1 MHVGSKSSL
10 SETKHRSAR
19 YGVEA
24 VSMFY
29 SRFVTRLGFVPA
41 VVVAP
46 VRNAFPSEV
55 SMRTCQVVRTLVHAA
70 FIGTLAAG
78 RGAAQTPQQG
88 TITGRVTDAA
98 SGAPVAAA
106 QINVVGTTIGAQA
119 SQEGQFT
126 IRGVNPGNVELRV
139 LRVGFAETK
148 QSVTVTAGQTVTA
161 DIRMRAV
168 VAQLA
173 PIVTT
178 ATGEQR
184 RIEVGNAI
192 AQVDAAKIVET
203 QAVSNI
209 ADVLVAKA
217 PGVMVIPGT
226 QTGAGVRIRIRGTSS
241 LSLTNNPI
249 YVIDGIRVE
258 GGTGSLPNAGAG
270 TGALTTSISVGGTT
284 PSRAGDLNPEEI
296 ESIEIVRGPSAST
309 LYGTDAANGVIVIT
323 TKKGVA
329 GRTQW
334 TYYTEQAG
342 IRDLNNY
349 PTAFWGWRT
358 GTTAATTS
366 SPLNTVQCFLSQV
379 AAGTCVQD
387 SVTTYN
393 LHDDKE
399 STPYGTGYRQQH
411 GLQARG
417 GTELVRYFLHG
428 EYEDE
433 DGATKVPEFE
443 QRYMATHDRSLTP
456 KQESPNHLTRM
467 SARSN
472 FNIALGRTADL
483 AINAGY
489 ISQDLRLP
497 QSDDSGTD
505 GIAANVYGGPGFKY
519 NLTTA
524 GDTLY
529 GWRQFTPRD
538 VYQQVTTQSI
548 ERVISSAGANW
559 RPREWF
565 AGRANFGVDYIN
577 RLDTQICRFSNCP
590 ANGDNRLG
598 FKRDNRTNF
607 FVYTLDAAGT
617 ATRRLATSLESKT
630 TAGVQ
635 FGRNVLDRSGAVGTG
650 LTPGATTVTGAAN
663 KFADEA
669 TTESRTLGGYLEENL
684 AFRDRLFLTAAVRS
698 DRNSAFGADFET
710 VFYPKLA
717 LSWVISDESFFPQLG
732 FLNQLRLRSAYG
744 ASGVQP
750 GTTDAVQFYSTTTV
764 RGESGDQ
771 TGVTFTTIGNRD
783 LKPERSTELELGV
796 DGTFWNGRL
805 TTELTYYNKVSKDAL
820 INRTVPPSLGL
831 GNTQRFENVG
841 EIKNAGVEMLVNAQ
855 ILRQRSFG
863 WDVTVNG
870 SMNDNELVSL
880 GPVPPIIGTTQSQIE
895 GYPLNGWWSRI
906 YTGYEDKNGDGI
918 ISATGCANIAAQN
931 TAACELFVTDT
942 NVFLGYPTPKREFA
956 LSSGID
962 VLNRRLRL
970 SGLMDYKGG
979 HKTYNNTERIRC
991 ASRNNCAGLISKD
1004 ASFDQQ
1010 ARVALVRDHP
1020 SRSVAGFFEDGDF
1033 IRLREVS
1040 LSYTAPEQWAARYL
1054 RGRSLIATAAV
1065 RNIGVLWT
1073 KYSGVDPEAF
1083 GTTGDA
1089 PSEFQAFAPPT
1100 YFTFR
1105 LNLGF

>member
-1 MHVGSKSSL
+1 
-10 SETKHRSAR
+10 
-19 YGVEA
+19 
-24 VSMFY
+24 
-29 SRFVTRLGFVPA
+29 
-41 VVVAP
+41 
-46 VRNAFPSEV
+46 
-55 SMRTCQVVRTLVHAA
+55 MRTSTVVRTLARAA
-70 FIGTLAAG
+70 FVGTLAAG
-78 RGAAQTPQQG
+78 CLAAQTPQQG

-98 SGAPVAAA
+98 NNQPVAAA
-106 QINVVGTTIGAQA
+106 QVNIVGTTLGTQA
-119 SQEGQFT
+119 NQEGQFT
-126 IRGVNPGNVELRV
+126 IRGVAPGTVEVRV

-148 QSVTVTAGQTVTA
+148 QTVTVTAGQTVTA

-168 VAQLA
+168 VTTLA
-173 PIVTT
+173 PVVTT

-184 RIEVGNAI
+184 RVEVGNAI

-209 ADVLVAKA
+209 ADVLVGKA
-217 PGVMVIPGT
+217 PGVMVFSGT
-226 QTGAGVRIRIRGTSS
+226 QTGAGVRVRVRGTSS

-249 YVIDGIRVE
+249 YVIDGVRVE
-258 GGTGSLPNAGAG
+258 GATGSLPNSGAG
-270 TGALTTSISVGGTT
+270 TGSLTTSISVGGTT

-334 TYYTEQAG
+334 TYYTEQGAL
-342 IRDLNNY
+342 RDYNNY

-366 SPLNTVQCFLSQV
+366 TRSNTVQCFLSQV

-411 GLQARG
+411 GLQVRG
-417 GTELVRYFLHG
+417 GSETIRYFVHG

-433 DGATKVPEFE
+433 DGVTKVPQFE
-443 QRYMATHDRSLTP
+443 DRWLAAHKLSLTP

-467 SARSN
+467 TARAN
-472 FNIALGRTADL
+472 FNIALSRTADL
-483 AINAGY
+483 AINTGY

-519 NLTTA
+519 NLTAA

-548 ERVISSAGANW
+548 ERVISSAASNW

-565 AGRANFGVDYIN
+565 AARANFGVDYIN
-577 RLDTQICRFSNCP
+577 RLDTQICRFANCP
-590 ANGDNRLG
+590 NNGDNRQG

-607 FVYTLDAAGT
+607 FIYTLDAAGT
-617 ATRRLATSLESKT
+617 ATKRLAETIESKT
-630 TAGVQ
+630 TLGVQ
-635 FGRNVLDRSGAVGTG
+635 YYRNLLDRSGATGTF
-650 LTPGATTVTGAAN
+650 LAPGAVTVTGAAN
-663 KFADEA
+663 KIADEA
-669 TTESRTLGGYLEENL
+669 TSESRTLGGYLEQNL
-684 AFRDRLFLTAAVRS
+684 AFRDRLFVTAAVRS
-698 DRNSAFGADFET
+698 DRNSAFGADFKT

-717 LSWVISDESFFPQLG
+717 VSWVVSDESFFPQAS

-750 GTTDAVQFYSTTTV
+750 GTTDAVQFYSSTTT

-771 TGVTFTTIGNRD
+771 TGVVFTTVGNRD
-783 LKPERSTELELGV
+783 LKPERSTELEVGI
-796 DGTFWNGRL
+796 DGTFWSSRI
-805 TTELTYYNKVSKDAL
+805 TTELTYYNKSSKDAL
-820 INRTVPPSLGL
+820 VSRTLPPSLGL
-831 GNTQRFENVG
+831 GNTTRFENLG
-841 EIKNAGVEMLVNAQ
+841 EVRNSGFEMLINAQ
-855 ILRQRSFG
+855 LLRKRALG
-863 WDVTVNG
+863 WDVTLNG
-870 SMNDNELVSL
+870 STNDNELVSL
-880 GPVPPIIGTTQSQIE
+880 GGVPNIIGTTQSQKE
-895 GYPLNGWWSRI
+895 GYPLNGWWSRM
-906 YTGYEDKNGDGI
+906 YTGFEDKNGDGI
-918 ISATGCANIAAQN
+918 ISAAGCANVAAQN

-942 NVFLGYPTPKREFA
+942 NVFIGYPTPKREFA

-962 VLNRRLRL
+962 LFNRRLRL
-970 SGLMDYKGG
+970 AAMADYKGG

-991 ASRNNCAGLISKD
+991 ASRNNCAGLISKN
-1004 ASFDQQ
+1004 ASFEQQ

-1033 IRLREVS
+1033 IRFRELS
-1040 LSYTAPEQWAARYL
+1040 LSYTAPQSWAARYL
-1054 RGRSLIATAAV
+1054 RGRSLVVSGAM
-1065 RNIGVLWT
+1065 RNIGVIWT
-1073 KYSGVDPEAF
+1073 KYTGVDPEAF

-1100 YFTFR
+1100 YFALR